1 MALSR
6 IFDTSRRSLLAY
18 QKALSV
24 TANNV
29 ANANNADYSRQ
40 RTNFSS
46 VAPDVRGKLSIGN
59 GVQISDIERI
69 RNGILDKQIRDY
81 SENQSFSQKQAGIL
95 GSIEALFSE
104 PTEQGLSNMINKFF
118 NSWNNLSVDPT
129 SIALRNSV
137 VNATQQMTGK
147 LENIYEGINSERT
160 DLQKDAENLVGQI
173 NNYTKDLKEVNK
185 QIYESSVINNDAND
199 LLDKR
204 DKILKSL
211 SQIVNTQVNI
221 DANGVANVSIGGV
234 FAVDRLHQI
243 DFQVETNQSG
253 KFSVLTEDGNARVT
267 IRKGELYAD
276 YNTVNNL
283 IPEYKNQLDTFAYAL
298 KDNVNA
304 EHKKGYSL
312 TDSPTNGIEFFSSY
326 SDGVL
331 KVNSDILKNVK
342 KIAVSS
348 DGTDGN
354 NDIAINIAK
363 LQEAKIMDGNTVQD
377 GYQNLV
383 TSVASEKQFQS
394 QNNDTFSLVLSNLEQ
409 QQSSVAGVSIDE
421 EMTDI
426 LKYQRSYDASAKL
439 ITVADQMLQTI
450 LRMV

>member
-1 MALSR
+1 MGISR
-6 IFDTSRRSLLAY
+6 IFDTSRRSLLTY
-18 QKALSV
+18 QRALSV
-24 TANNV
+24 TSNNI

-40 RTNFSS
+40 RTQFSA
-46 VAPDVRGKLSIGN
+46 VAPDSRGKLAIGA
-59 GVQISDIERI
+59 GVQIADIQRI
-69 RNGILDKQIRDY
+69 RNGILDKQIREY
-81 SENQSFSQKQAGIL
+81 NENQSSAKKQSSIL
-95 GSIEALFSE
+95 SSVENLFSE
-104 PTEQGLSNMINKFF
+104 PTDQGLSNMINKFF

-137 VNATQQMTGK
+137 INSTKQMTEK
-147 LENIYEGINSERT
+147 LQNVYEGMNGQRD
-160 DLQKDAENLVGQI
+160 DLQKDAANLIKQI
-173 NNYTKDLKEVNK
+173 NNYTKDLKQVNR
-185 QIYESSVINNDAND
+185 QIYEASVVNNDVND

-204 DKILKSL
+204 DATLQKISK
-211 SQIVNTQVNI
+211 IVNTQVNI
-221 DANGVANVSIGGV
+221 DEYGVANVSIGGV

-243 DFQVETNQSG
+243 DFKVVTDQGG
-253 KFSVLTEDGNARVT
+253 KFSVQTSDGNAQIA
-267 IRKGELYAD
+267 IRKGELFAD
-276 YNTVNNL
+276 YNTVNTL
-283 IPEYKNQLDTFAYAL
+283 IPSYKSQLDTLAFAI
-298 KDNVNA
+298 KDNVNI

-312 TDSPTNGIEFFSSY
+312 ADLSTNGAEFFTSY

-331 KVNSDILKNVK
+331 KINSDILKDPK

-354 NDIAINIAK
+354 NDIALSIAK
-363 LQEAKIMDGNTVQD
+363 LQDAKIMGGNTVQD

-383 TSVASEKQFQS
+383 TQVASEKQFQS
-394 QNNDTFSLVLSNLEQ
+394 QNNDTFSLVLNNLEQ
-409 QQSSVAGVSIDE
+409 QQSSVSGVSIDE

>member
-1 MALSR
+1 MGLSR

-18 QKALSV
+18 KRALSV

-40 RTNFSS
+40 RTIFSS
-46 VAPDVRGKLSIGN
+46 VAPDNRTRLAIGA
-59 GVQISDIERI
+59 GVQISDIQRI
-69 RNGILDKQIRDY
+69 RNSILDKQIREY
-81 SENQSFSQKQAGIL
+81 SENQSAAKKQSDAL
-95 GSIEALFSE
+95 GSIENLFSE
-104 PTEQGLSNMINKFF
+104 PTKQGLSNMINKFF

-137 VNATQQMTGK
+137 INSAQQLTGK
-147 LENIYEGINSERT
+147 LQNIYEGINSQRG

-173 NNYTKDLKEVNK
+173 NNYTKDLKEINK
-185 QIYESSVINNDAND
+185 RIYESSVVGNNVND

-204 DKILKSL
+204 DKILKGL

-221 DANGVANVSIGGV
+221 DQNGVANVSIGGI

-243 DFQVETNQSG
+243 NFQVATDKSG
-253 KFSVLTEDGNARVT
+253 KFSVLTQDGNARVT
-267 IRKGELYAD
+267 IRKGKLYAD

-283 IPEYKNQLDTFAYAL
+283 IPDYKSQLDSFAFAL

-304 EHKKGYSL
+304 EHRKGYSL
-312 TDSPTNGIEFFSSY
+312 NSPTTNGTDFFSSY

-331 KVNSDILKNVK
+331 KVNSNILKDSKN
-342 KIAVSS
+342 IAVSS
-348 DGTDGN
+348 DGTNGN
-354 NDIAINIAK
+354 NDIALSIAK
-363 LQEAKIMDGNTVQD
+363 LQDAKIMGGNTVQE

-383 TSVASEKQFQS
+383 TKIAAEKQFQG
-394 QNNDTFSLVLSNLEQ
+394 QNSDTFGLVLNNLEQ

-421 EMTDI
+421 EMTNI

-439 ITVADQMLQTI
+439 ITVADQMLQT
-450 LRMV
+450 LLQMV